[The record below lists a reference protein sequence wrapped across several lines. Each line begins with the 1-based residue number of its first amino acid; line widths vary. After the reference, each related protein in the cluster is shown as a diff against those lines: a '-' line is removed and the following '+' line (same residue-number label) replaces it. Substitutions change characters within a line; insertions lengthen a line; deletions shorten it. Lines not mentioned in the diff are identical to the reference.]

1 MTKIAIVG
9 VTGLVGQTMI
19 KVLERSKIN
28 ISEIVPV
35 ASERSVGRKIFFK
48 GEEFSVIGMKQ
59 AVSLR
64 PKIALFSAGGTVSK
78 EWAPK
83 FAQAGITVI
92 DNSSAWRMESNVP
105 LVVPSVNGDI
115 LNGDQKIIS
124 NPNCSTI
131 QLVMAIAPLHKAYG
145 IKRMVISTYQSV
157 TGTGVKAV
165 KQMENERNG
174 IEGEMV
180 YHYKIDGNVIPHCD
194 SFTDNGYTKEEMKL
208 VNETRKIF
216 NDASIAITA
225 TAVRVPTTGGHSESV
240 NITFNKEFDI
250 DEVVRLLQNAPEV
263 VVLDN
268 PQKNEYPMPLISAGT
283 DKVYVGRIRRDDSYP
298 RSLNMWIV
306 ADNLRIGAA
315 TNAVWIAEHL
325 VKNVLK

>member
-1 MTKIAIVG
+1 MAKIAIVG

-19 KVLERSKIN
+19 KVLESSKIN
-28 ISEIVPV
+28 ISGIVPV
-35 ASERSVGRKIFFK
+35 ASERSVGREILFRGK
-48 GEEFSVIGMKQ
+48 EYSVIGIKQ

-64 PKIALFSAGGTVSK
+64 PKIALFSAGGAVSK

-92 DNSSAWRMESNVP
+92 DNSSAWRMESDVP

-115 LNGDQKIIS
+115 LNGNQKIIS

-131 QLVMAIAPLHKAYG
+131 QLVMAIAPLHRAYG

-174 IEGEMV
+174 IVGEMA

-208 VNETRKIF
+208 VNETRKIL
-216 NDASIAITA
+216 NDTSIAITA

-240 NITFNKEFDI
+240 NITFNKAFDI
-250 DEVVRLLQNAPEV
+250 KEVVRLLQNAPEV

-268 PQKNEYPMPLISAGT
+268 PQNNEYPMPLISAGT
-283 DKVYVGRIRRDDSYP
+283 DKVYVGRIRRDDSFP
-298 RSLNMWIV
+298 NSLNMWIV

-315 TNAVWIAEHL
+315 TNAVWIAEQIS
-325 VKNVLK
+325 